1 MLARSILARNQLQ
14 PHVPLFKYDDDDERT
29 SSQDIERLI
38 IGGFNDIDRVL
49 WGRGMQNSRSIAAL
63 HLLVRG
69 WAVSHLVLRTDHKAR
84 EMLTPIDYE
93 AWDMR
98 YFLPAFDRRGFIH
111 SCAYES
117 FVTWSDIVSEFPKL
131 AGERGKWKQDMTE
144 VVTRIDWYD
153 RRDHAVAVQRSPSP
167 IQSSLLLPSR
177 RSLENLDMLWAKEPT
192 PHELDQIP
200 VVCISANG
208 LPFNDMPSS
217 ALARPPIST
226 EVGPPSNTL
235 RLPVW
240 RGRGGYVADWGR
252 SILAAVE
259 DLVPQYN
266 ETVALISQILHNDA
280 FGTWTT
286 STLTGDMTEI
296 DVGGVNALRV
306 GEGIGRVAGISA
318 SPDLYRLL
326 GIIREGYQ
334 RGTFSDSLFGLANVQ
349 GSGFLQTQLRNAA
362 LNSLDPY
369 IESHKAWGVQTAQL
383 LLSQLKQSKGIAWDT
398 WGKSNDLRHFR
409 LEANSNMVDRMWP
422 IEMKPMPALPDDM
435 ALRVDIARR
444 MLDPNMPLA
453 SYQTVLDRVLEFGD
467 AQRERDLM
475 FEDMADRDPMIVFL
489 RIQQRFLARGMDEL
503 AEAFG
508 DKSFAVAF
516 IDKINQLIAMDRA
529 KQALMVTGSA
539 AGGLGGSGIEGGGA
553 PSTGEASGA
562 SPENLPPEAAVG
574 PTEPS
579 GASTGPVV

>member
-1 MLARSILARNQLQ
+1 M
-14 PHVPLFKYDDDDERT
+14 
-29 SSQDIERLI
+29 
-38 IGGFNDIDRVL
+38 
-49 WGRGMQNSRSIAAL
+49 
-63 HLLVRG
+63 
-69 WAVSHLVLRTDHKAR
+69 
-84 EMLTPIDYE
+84 
-93 AWDMR
+93 
-98 YFLPAFDRRGFIH
+98 
-111 SCAYES
+111 
-117 FVTWSDIVSEFPKL
+117 
-131 AGERGKWKQDMTE
+131 WKQNLSE

-153 RRDHAVAVQRSPSP
+153 RRDHAVAIQRSPSP
-167 IQSSLLLPSR
+167 INSSLLLPSR
-177 RSLENLDMLWAKEPT
+177 RALERLDMTWAKEPKE
-192 PHELDQIP
+192 HGLDQIP

-208 LPFNDMPSS
+208 LPFNNMPAS
-217 ALARPPIST
+217 ALARPPIAMET
-226 EVGPPSNTL
+226 GQPGPLGGL
-235 RLPVW
+235 RMPVW
-240 RGRGGYVADWGR
+240 RGKGGYVADWGR

-259 DLVPQYN
+259 DLVPQFN
-266 ETVALISQILHNDA
+266 ETVALLSQILYNDA

-286 STLTGDMTEI
+286 STHTGDLTTV

-306 GEGIGRVAGISA
+306 GEAIGRVAGISA

-326 GIIREGYQ
+326 AVIREGYQ
-334 RGTFSDSLFGLANVQ
+334 RGTFSDALFGMTNTE

-369 IESHKAWGVQTAQL
+369 IESHKSWAVGVAQL
-383 LLSQLKQSKGIAWDT
+383 LISQLKQAGGMKWET

-409 LEANSNMVDRMWP
+409 LEANSDMVDKMWP

-475 FEDMADRDPMIVFL
+475 FEDMADRDPTIVFL

-516 IDKINQLIAMDRA
+516 IDKVNQMIAMDRA

-539 AGGLGGSGIEGGGA
+539 TGGLGGAGLDQGR
-553 PSTGEASGA
+553 PNASEQAGA